1 MQRSLL
7 YQSIFVVA
15 ATLATSAHA
24 GPVVNNTVFS
34 ENIFIETDT
43 IENPSGSALFTIS
56 GVGYSD
62 WLSSIITG
70 DFSGDSTVPL
80 QIRSTVAAVPQ
91 VSEYQFLSQQGPD
104 YIVIGAGPATSG
116 DHSTFPD
123 DIDAAF
129 EATGGPG
136 YSIVGSP
143 SATTVGQWSY
153 PTTSLAPDGSILE
166 GTVNFDVVSVNIVE
180 QPVSISAAPEP
191 STLALA
197 ASGLVLVLASRKRAA
212 GKQ

>member
-1 MQRSLL
+1 MQRSSFHQLIFLL
-7 YQSIFVVA
+7 AGAGLA
-15 ATLATSAHA
+15 ANVHA
-24 GPVVNNTVFS
+24 NPIVNNTVFS

-62 WLSSIITG
+62 WLSSIISG
-70 DFSGDSTVPL
+70 DFSVDSTVPS

-136 YSIVGSP
+136 YSITGTP

-153 PTTSLAPDGSILE
+153 STVSIAPDGSILE

-180 QPVSISAAPEP
+180 QPAAAAPEP
-191 STLALA
+191 ATLALT
-197 ASGLVLVLASRKRAA
+197 ASGLALVLASRKRVG